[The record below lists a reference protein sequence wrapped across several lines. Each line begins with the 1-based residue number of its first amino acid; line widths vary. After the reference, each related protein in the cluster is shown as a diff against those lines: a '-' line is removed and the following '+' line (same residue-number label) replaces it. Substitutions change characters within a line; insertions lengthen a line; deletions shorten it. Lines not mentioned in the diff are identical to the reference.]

1 MNTPERWVLIKITP
15 PDGDTVYKVLAG
27 WWGGYASS
35 DYWQM
40 NSGVVRADRF
50 EDERGYGGWDFHGF
64 SGSVYR
70 CYDRFRGFTNLTHS
84 VFERVKQDLY
94 DSNLR
99 RVRVELVES
108 DTDISTLNWTN
119 Q

>member
-1 MNTPERWVLIKITP
+1 MNTPDRWVLVKITP

-27 WWGGYASS
+27 WWGGYCGS

-50 EDERGYGGWDFHGF
+50 GDENGRKGWNFHGF

-70 CYDRFRGFTNLTHS
+70 CYDSCRGFTRLSGAIFDDFKETAYRERLTMVDLVPES
-84 VFERVKQDLY
+84 V
-94 DSNLR
+94 
-99 RVRVELVES
+99 
-108 DTDISTLNWTN
+108 DISTLNWSN